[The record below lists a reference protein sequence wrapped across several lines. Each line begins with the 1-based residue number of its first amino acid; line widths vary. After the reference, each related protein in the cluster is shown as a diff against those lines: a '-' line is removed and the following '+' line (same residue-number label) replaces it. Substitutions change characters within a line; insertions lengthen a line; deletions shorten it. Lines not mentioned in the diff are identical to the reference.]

1 MNIYFDEAGNTGQNL
16 LDENQPI
23 YVLVSHNF
31 SIEEAEAILS
41 PIKTNSSEVHFKN
54 LKKYPKYQKPIE
66 EILNNPLIKYE
77 RIKIAYYNK
86 KYALCAHLADQLV
99 ETIFYNLGLEYY
111 ENGLNIMYAQS
122 LYLQAHLF
130 ESKFEYTEL
139 LERFQKMI
147 RKKDSESIDS
157 FYLKAEEIF
166 NHIEKESEKN
176 FFFPILKSKDFIE
189 DILTSI
195 NKFSID
201 LALPS
206 LTILSDV
213 WYKNENVSIKIIH
226 DDSKQVEFWKD
237 YIIFMSK
244 HISKKKV
251 DVGFDDRKMT
261 FPLQID
267 SIEMVDSKNHIQI
280 QLSDLIGSS
289 FAYYA
294 KNILLE
300 QNENDTLSKIIS
312 DSKLAKMNVHPLQP
326 DLSFF
331 EKDFEKGEN
340 DINPLDFLAEKSLDN
355 KDKFNDSYPK

>member
-1 MNIYFDEAGNTGQNL
+1 MNIFFDEAGNSGQNL
-16 LDENQPI
+16 LDTDQPI

-31 SIEEAEAILS
+31 SIEEAKSILS
-41 PIKTNSSEVHFKN
+41 PLKTDSSEIHFNK

-66 EILNNPLIKYE
+66 EILNNPLINYN

-86 KYALCAHLADQLV
+86 KFALCAHLVDQLV
-99 ETIFYNLGLEYY
+99 ETTFYNHGLEYY
-111 ENGLNIMYAQS
+111 EGGLNIAFAQS

-130 ESKFEYTEL
+130 ETKLEYTEL
-139 LERFQKMI
+139 LVRFQKMI
-147 RKKDSESIDS
+147 RTKDKESIS
-157 FYLKAEEIF
+157 LFYVKAKEIF
-166 NHIEKESEKN
+166 DNIEDEGEKN
-176 FFFPILKSKDFIE
+176 FFFPILKSKDYIE
-189 DILTSI
+189 EILESI

-206 LTILSDV
+206 LTILSDI
-213 WYKNENVSIKIIH
+213 WYKTENVRIKIIH
-226 DDSKQVEFWKD
+226 DDSKQVEFWKA

-244 HISKKKV
+244 HITEEKI

-267 SIEMVDSKNHIQI
+267 SIETVDSKHHIQI

-300 QNENDTLSKIIS
+300 KDENDTLAKIIS
-312 DSKLAKMNVHPLQP
+312 TTRLAKMEVHPLQP

-331 EKDFEKGEN
+331 EKEFKSGEN
-340 DINPLDFLAEKSLDN
+340 DMNPLDFLAVESLKN
-355 KDKFNDSYPK
+355 KDEFDDSYPK